1 MYINK
6 LHLRAFGK
14 FSSKRMYF
22 GSKFNIIYGENEAG
36 KSTIHNFIEAILY
49 GFGEDENGIIKYNKY
64 KPWDNSL
71 YRGTLGMSMRNGE
84 KYVVSKDFLLG
95 TTQVFKKESSDRS
108 DPEMVEEDIP
118 YPGDFFFN
126 MNRTSFRN
134 TVSVRQLG
142 NKTEQ
147 ELANELKNKIINLSS
162 TRDQNISIERILST
176 LNRIK
181 EEAGSEDNGKTLLGQ
196 YSLRLSELKSARENS
211 INAGR
216 QVMFLAMEKKKLK
229 NKITELDM
237 RMSELKKQ
245 LSEYELLVA
254 KNKFLKCEPVKT
266 ELDDINKKLQSF
278 DSSMKYSKED
288 FKEALSLEKI
298 LESMTSGRNSL
309 IQEKETIETNLEEL
323 GRDISNLID
332 ESFSIEKLNE
342 DYSNYKSTIEKI
354 NDMKSKIHTGYESI
368 KNIDIDEI
376 NKIAESYAG
385 VEEINRKIEIANV
398 FLDEKDYAAMKKFGK
413 SQGIQSFFA
422 GIFGLLFLGAGA
434 YSCYMGYTMNVMEY
448 YYGAGAIVPAVML
461 FVISSRKSSRA
472 KSAKKEIES
481 MECSHADYSMT
492 LDQLQKQKNEII
504 KNFGCDDF
512 HMMTEQY
519 KKKTTEKNIVEE
531 KLNLLKFDEE
541 ELKQTLEENDALSR
555 AIGETL
561 DKFSLDEI
569 TQENIKKINEAF
581 SRKDQ
586 VKEETDNLKA
596 SLEQNVQILSR
607 AEKELSFEQ
616 RRLDMILSA
625 NGVSGLEDFKET
637 AAKYDQY
644 QELVNR
650 KEYLDNILFSIIGN
664 EDYDELREKTRNV
677 VSYETRAID
686 EQQHQLEIFRMNDEK
701 SKIAENIEGI
711 HKEIEDIESGRRSL
725 AEIEEEID
733 FYEDKINTFKNKI
746 KIAEMAAERIT
757 KIADS
762 IRGDFMPLL
771 KKTIS
776 DNFYYLTGGKYS
788 EVSFDENMNITV
800 IEEENKNRNI
810 QLESLSGGTLDQL
823 YLSLRVGLSN
833 ILSGNQD
840 IPLIFDDS
848 FVQYDTRRLKK
859 SIEMLA
865 RESERRQ
872 VILFT
877 CQEREAETAKQ
888 LNVKFNYIKL

>member
-49 GFGEDENGIIKYNKY
+49 GFGEDENGISKYNKY

-71 YRGTLGMSMRNGE
+71 YKGTLGMSMRNGE

-95 TTQVFKKESSDRS
+95 TIQVFKKESSDRS

-118 YPGDFFFN
+118 SPGDFFFN

-162 TRDQNISIERILST
+162 TRDQNISIERIFST
-176 LNRIK
+176 LNSIK

-196 YSLRLSELKSARENS
+196 YSLRLSELKDARENS
-211 INAGR
+211 VNAGR
-216 QVMFLAMEKKKLK
+216 QVMFLAMEKRKLK
-229 NKITELDM
+229 NKISELDM
-237 RMSELKKQ
+237 RMAELKKH
-245 LSEYELLVA
+245 LSDHELSIA
-254 KNKFLKCEPVKT
+254 KEKFLKAEPVKM
-266 ELDDINKKLQSF
+266 ELDEIDKKLLEFNHSLN
-278 DSSMKYSKED
+278 YSKED

-298 LESMTSGRNSL
+298 LENMVGQRDTL
-309 IQEKETIETNLEEL
+309 VQEKEKIDSRLAEL
-323 GRDISNLID
+323 GRDISNFMD
-332 ESFSIEKLNE
+332 NSFSIEKLNE
-342 DYSNYKSTIEKI
+342 DYSNYKLTIEKI
-354 NDMKSKIHTGYESI
+354 TDMKSKIHMGYESI
-368 KNIDIDEI
+368 KSIDLDGI
-376 NKIAESYAG
+376 NKFAEYYDSVA
-385 VEEINRKIEIANV
+385 EINRKIGIANV
-398 FLDEKDYAAMKKFGK
+398 FLDEKDYEAMKKFGK

-422 GIFGLLFLGAGA
+422 VIFGIAFLGAGA
-434 YSCYMGYTMNVMEY
+434 YSCYFGYTTNVLEY
-448 YYGAGAIVPAVML
+448 YYGAGAVVPAVIL
-461 FVISSRKSSRA
+461 LVSSSRKSARA

-481 MECSHADYSMT
+481 MECSHTDYKLT
-492 LDQLQKQKNEII
+492 VDQLENQKNEIV
-504 KNFGCDDF
+504 KNSGCDSLDV
-512 HMMTEQY
+512 MSDLY
-519 KKKTTEKNIVEE
+519 KKKCTEKNIVEE
-531 KLNLLKFDEE
+531 KLNLLKFDED
-541 ELKQTLEENDALSR
+541 ELKQTEEENAALSR
-555 AIGETL
+555 TLHETL
-561 DKFSLDEI
+561 KIFAIDEI
-569 TQENIKKINEAF
+569 SQENIKEINEAYA
-581 SRKDQ
+581 RKNQ
-586 VKEETDNLKA
+586 VREEASTLKI
-596 SLEQNVQILSR
+596 SLEQNTQSLAKV
-607 AEKELSFEQ
+607 EKELSFEQ
-616 RRLDMILSA
+616 RRLEMILSA
-625 NGVSGLEDFKET
+625 NGIADLENFKET
-637 AAKYDQY
+637 AAKYEQY
-644 QELVNR
+644 EELVKR
-650 KEYLDNILFSIIGN
+650 KEYLDNILASIIGK
-664 EDYDELREKTRNV
+664 EDFSALKEKTKNV
-677 VSYETRAID
+677 MFYETKAID
-686 EQQHQLEIFRMNDEK
+686 EQKCQLDIFRMNEEK
-701 SKIAENIEGI
+701 SRIAENIDNI
-711 HKEIEDIESGRRSL
+711 HKEIEDIESGTRNL
-725 AEIEEEID
+725 AEIEEEMD

-746 KIAEMAAERIT
+746 KIAEMAAEKIT

-762 IRGDFMPLL
+762 IKGDFMPLL
-771 KKTIS
+771 KKSIS

-800 IEEENKNRNI
+800 VEEDNKSRNI
-810 QLESLSGGTLDQL
+810 ELESLSGGTLDQI

>member
-14 FSSKRMYF
+14 FSSKRMYL

-49 GFGEDENGIIKYNKY
+49 GFGEDENGILKYNKY

-71 YRGTLGMSMRNGE
+71 YRGTLGMSIRNGE

-118 YPGDFFFN
+118 SPGDFFFN

-176 LNRIK
+176 LNSIK

-211 INAGR
+211 VNAGR

-229 NKITELDM
+229 NKISELDM
-237 RMSELKKQ
+237 RMAELKKQ
-245 LSEYELLVA
+245 LSDYELSVA
-254 KNKFLKCEPVKT
+254 KDKFLKCEPVKM
-266 ELDDINKKLQSF
+266 ELDEINNNLKEF
-278 DSSMKYSKED
+278 DHSLKYSKED
-288 FKEALSLEKI
+288 YKEALNLEKI
-298 LESMTSGRNSL
+298 LENMVSQRDSL
-309 IQEKETIETNLEEL
+309 AQEKEKIDSRLEEL
-323 GRDISNLID
+323 SQDISNFMD
-332 ESFSIEKLNE
+332 DSFSIEKLNE
-342 DYSNYKSTIEKI
+342 DYSNYKSTLAKI
-354 NDMKSKIHTGYESI
+354 IDMKSKIHTGYESI
-368 KNIDIDEI
+368 KSIDIDEI
-376 NKIAESYAG
+376 NKFAEYYDS
-385 VEEINRKIEIANV
+385 VVEINKKIEITNV
-398 FLDEKDYAAMKKFGK
+398 FLDEKDYETMKKFGK

-422 GIFGLLFLGAGA
+422 AVFGIAFLGAGA
-434 YSCYMGYTMNVMEY
+434 YSGYLGYTMNVFEY
-448 YYGAGAIVPAVML
+448 YYGVGAFVPAFML
-461 FVISSRKSSRA
+461 FVLSSRKSSRA

-481 MECSHADYSMT
+481 MECSHTDYKLT
-492 LDQLQKQKNEII
+492 VDHLQNEKNEII
-504 KNFGCDDF
+504 KNAGCDNFDG
-512 HMMTEQY
+512 MSDVY
-519 KKKTTEKNIVEE
+519 KKKCTEKNIVEE
-531 KLNLLKFDEE
+531 KLNLLKYDEE
-541 ELKQTLEENDALSR
+541 NLKQTEEENDALS
-555 AIGETL
+555 GTLQETL
-561 DKFSLDEI
+561 KKFTFDEI
-569 TQENIKKINEAF
+569 SQENIKRINEAYL
-581 SRKDQ
+581 RKNQ
-586 VKEETDNLKA
+586 VREETSNLKM
-596 SLEQNVQILSR
+596 SSEQNIQSLSKV
-607 AEKELSFEQ
+607 EKELSFEQ
-616 RRLDMILSA
+616 RRLELILSA
-625 NGVSGLEDFKET
+625 NGSIDIESFKET

-644 QELVNR
+644 EELVKR
-650 KEYLDNILFSIIGN
+650 KEYLDNILASIIGN
-664 EDYDELREKTRNV
+664 EDFNVLKEKTKNV
-677 VSYETRAID
+677 MFYEKKALD
-686 EQQHQLEIFRMNDEK
+686 EQKCQLDIFKMNEEK
-701 SKIAENIEGI
+701 SKIAESIDNI
-711 HKEIEDIESGRRSL
+711 HKEIEDIESGRRNQ

-746 KIAEMAAERIT
+746 KVAEMAAEKIT

-762 IRGDFMPLL
+762 IKGDFMPLL
-771 KKTIS
+771 KKSIS

-800 IEEENKNRNI
+800 IEEDNKNRNI
-810 QLESLSGGTLDQL
+810 ELESLSGGTLDQL

-833 ILSGNQD
+833 ILSGNQE

-848 FVQYDTRRLKK
+848 FVQYDSRRLKK

>member
-49 GFGEDENGIIKYNKY
+49 GFGDDENGILKYNKY

-71 YRGTLGMSMRNGE
+71 YKGTLGMSMKNGE

-118 YPGDFFFN
+118 SPGDFFFN

-196 YSLRLSELKSARENS
+196 YSLRLAELKSARENS
-211 INAGR
+211 VNAGR
-216 QVMFLAMEKKKLK
+216 QVMFLSMEKRKLK
-229 NKITELDM
+229 NKIDELDL
-237 RMSELKKQ
+237 RVNELKKQ
-245 LSEYELLVA
+245 LSDYELSIA
-254 KNKFLKCEPVKT
+254 KDKFLKCEPLKK
-266 ELDDINKKLQSF
+266 ELDEINKNLQNF
-278 DSSMKYSKED
+278 DSSLKYSKED
-288 FKEALSLEKI
+288 FKEAMSLENI
-298 LESMTSGRNSL
+298 LENMTNERDSL
-309 IQEKETIETNLEEL
+309 VQEKEKIGARLEEL
-323 GRDISNLID
+323 GRDISNLMD
-332 ESFSIEKLNE
+332 GSFSIEKLNE
-342 DYSNYKSTIEKI
+342 DYSTYISTIGKI
-354 NDMKSKIHTGYESI
+354 SDMKSKIHTGYESI
-368 KNIDIDEI
+368 KGIDIDEI
-376 NKIAESYAG
+376 NKFSDSYDS
-385 VEEINRKIEIANV
+385 VQEINRKIEITNV
-398 FLDEKDYAAMKKFGK
+398 FLDEKNYETMKKFGK

-422 GIFGLLFLGAGA
+422 FIFACAFIGAGGYA
-434 YSCYMGYTMNVMEY
+434 CYLGYTMNVLEY
-448 YYGAGAIVPAVML
+448 YYGAGAVIPAVIL
-461 FVISSRKSSRA
+461 FVSSSRKSARA

-481 MECSHADYSMT
+481 MECSHADYKMT
-492 LDQLQKQKNEII
+492 VEQLENQKNEIV
-504 KNFGCDDF
+504 KKSGCDSIEV
-512 HMMTEQY
+512 MTDSY
-519 KKKTTEKNIVEE
+519 KKKITEKNIVEE
-531 KLNLLKFDEE
+531 KLRLLKFDED
-541 ELKQTLEENDALSR
+541 ELKKTEDEYAVMSGNLHEAFKTF
-555 AIGETL
+555 A
-561 DKFSLDEI
+561 FDEI
-569 TQENIKKINEAF
+569 NQENIKEINEAYA
-581 SRKDQ
+581 RKNQ
-586 VKEETDNLKA
+586 VREETSNLKMK
-596 SLEQNVQILSR
+596 LEQNTQSLSKV
-607 AEKELSFEQ
+607 EKELSFEQ
-616 RRLDMILSA
+616 RRLEMILSA
-625 NGVSGLEDFKET
+625 NGVSDLESFKET
-637 AAKYDQY
+637 AAKYGQY
-644 QELVNR
+644 EELAKR
-650 KEYLDNILFSIIGN
+650 KEYLDNILASLLGN
-664 EDYDELREKTRNV
+664 EDFSVLKEKTKNV
-677 VSYETRAID
+677 MFYETKAID
-686 EQQHQLEIFRMNDEK
+686 EQKCQLDIFKMNEEK
-701 SKIAENIEGI
+701 AKIAENIDLI
-711 HKEIEDIESGRRSL
+711 HKEIEDIESGTRNL

-746 KIAEMAAERIT
+746 KIAEMAAEKIT

-762 IRGDFMPLL
+762 IKGDFMPLL
-771 KKTIS
+771 KKSIS

-800 IEEENKNRNI
+800 IEEDNKNRNI
-810 QLESLSGGTLDQL
+810 ELESLSGGTLDQL

-877 CQEREAETAKQ
+877 CQEREADTAKQ

>member
-14 FSSKRMYF
+14 FSSKRIYF

-49 GFGEDENGIIKYNKY
+49 GFGEDENGILKYNKY

-118 YPGDFFFN
+118 SPGDFFFN

-176 LNRIK
+176 LNSIK

-196 YSLRLSELKSARENS
+196 YSLRLSELKGARENS
-211 INAGR
+211 VNAGR

-229 NKITELDM
+229 NKISELDM
-237 RMSELKKQ
+237 RMAELKKQ
-245 LSEYELLVA
+245 LSDYELSVA
-254 KNKFLKCEPVKT
+254 KDKFLKCEPVKK
-266 ELDDINKKLQSF
+266 ELDEINKSLKEF
-278 DSSMKYSKED
+278 DHSLKYSKED
-288 FKEALSLEKI
+288 YKEALNLEKT
-298 LESMTSGRNSL
+298 LENMVSQRDSL
-309 IQEKETIETNLEEL
+309 VKEKEKMHSRLEEL
-323 GRDISNLID
+323 SQDISNFMD
-332 ESFSIEKLNE
+332 DSFSIEKLNE
-342 DYSNYKSTIEKI
+342 DYSNYKSTIAKI
-354 NDMKSKIHTGYESI
+354 IDMKSKIHTGYESI
-368 KNIDIDEI
+368 NSIDIDEI
-376 NKIAESYAG
+376 NKFAEYYDS
-385 VEEINRKIEIANV
+385 VVEINKKIEIANV
-398 FLDEKDYAAMKKFGK
+398 FLDENDYETMKKFGK

-422 GIFGLLFLGAGA
+422 AVFGIAFLGAGA
-434 YSCYMGYTMNVMEY
+434 YSGYLGYTMNVFEY
-448 YYGAGAIVPAVML
+448 YYGAGAVVPAFML
-461 FVISSRKSSRA
+461 FVLSSRKSARA

-481 MECSHADYSMT
+481 MECSHTDYKLT
-492 LDQLQKQKNEII
+492 VDQLQNQKNEII
-504 KNFGCDDF
+504 KNSGCDNFDG
-512 HMMTEQY
+512 MSDVY
-519 KKKTTEKNIVEE
+519 KKKCTEKNIVEE

-541 ELKQTLEENDALSR
+541 DLKQTEEENDILSR
-555 AIGETL
+555 TLQETL
-561 DKFSLDEI
+561 KKFTFDEI
-569 TQENIKKINEAF
+569 SQENIKGINEAYL
-581 SRKDQ
+581 RKNQ
-586 VKEETDNLKA
+586 VREETSNLKM
-596 SLEQNVQILSR
+596 SSEQNMQLLSKV
-607 AEKELSFEQ
+607 EKELSFEQ
-616 RRLDMILSA
+616 RRLEMILSA
-625 NGVSGLEDFKET
+625 NGAIDIESFKET

-644 QELVNR
+644 EELVKR
-650 KEYLDNILFSIIGN
+650 KEYLDNILASIIGN
-664 EDYDELREKTRNV
+664 EDFNALKEKTKNV
-677 VSYETRAID
+677 MFYETKALD
-686 EQQHQLEIFRMNDEK
+686 EQKCQMDIFKMNEEK
-701 SKIAENIEGI
+701 SKIVENIDNI
-711 HKEIEDIESGRRSL
+711 HKEIEDIESGRRNQ

-746 KIAEMAAERIT
+746 KIAEMASEKIT

-762 IRGDFMPLL
+762 IKGDFMPLL
-771 KKTIS
+771 KKSIS

-800 IEEENKNRNI
+800 IEEDNKNRNI
-810 QLESLSGGTLDQL
+810 ELESLSGGTLDQL

-833 ILSGNQD
+833 ILSGNQE

-848 FVQYDTRRLKK
+848 FVQYDSRRLKK

>member
-22 GSKFNIIYGENEAG
+22 GSKFNIVYGENEAG

-49 GFGEDENGIIKYNKY
+49 GFGDDENGILKYNKY

-71 YRGTLGMSMRNGE
+71 FRGTLGMSMRNGE

-118 YPGDFFFN
+118 SPGDFFFN

-147 ELANELKNKIINLSS
+147 ELANELKSKIINLSS

-181 EEAGSEDNGKTLLGQ
+181 DEAGSEDNGKTLLGQ

-211 INAGR
+211 VNANR

-229 NKITELDM
+229 NKIRELDM
-237 RMSELKKQ
+237 RMAELKKQ
-245 LSEYELLVA
+245 LSDYELSVA
-254 KNKFLKCEPVKT
+254 KDKFLKCEPVKK
-266 ELDDINKKLQSF
+266 ELDEINENLQKFNHSL
-278 DSSMKYSKED
+278 KYSKED
-288 FKEALSLEKI
+288 FKEALNLEKI
-298 LESMTSGRNSL
+298 LADMVGQRDSL
-309 IQEKETIETNLEEL
+309 LQEKEKIDSRLEEL
-323 GRDISNLID
+323 GRDISNLMD
-332 ESFSIEKLNE
+332 SSFSIEKLNE
-342 DYSNYKSTIEKI
+342 DYSNYKLTRDKVR
-354 NDMKSKIHTGYESI
+354 DMKSKIQTGYESI
-368 KNIDIDEI
+368 KSIDMDEI
-376 NKIAESYAG
+376 NRFSDSYAT
-385 VEEINRKIEIANV
+385 VEEISRKIEIANV
-398 FLDEKDYAAMKKFGK
+398 FLDEKDYATMKKFGK
-413 SQGIQSFFA
+413 SQGVQSLFA
-422 GIFGLLFLGAGA
+422 GLFGIAFLGAGA
-434 YSCYMGYTMNVMEY
+434 YSCYLGYTMNVLEY
-448 YYGAGAIVPAVML
+448 YYGAGAVVPAVIL
-461 FVISSRKSSRA
+461 FVLSSRKSSRA

-481 MECSHADYSMT
+481 IECSHADYKLT
-492 LDQLQKQKNEII
+492 VDQLQNQKNEII
-504 KNFGCDDF
+504 KNSGCDNIDV
-512 HMMTEQY
+512 MSDMY
-519 KKKTTEKNIVEE
+519 KKKCTEKNIVEE

-541 ELKQTLEENDALSR
+541 ELKQTEEENNGLSR
-555 AIGETL
+555 ALHETL
-561 DKFSLDEI
+561 KKFAFDEI
-569 TQENIKKINEAF
+569 SQENIKEINEAYE
-581 SRKDQ
+581 RKSQ
-586 VKEETDNLKA
+586 VREETSNLKI
-596 SLEQNVQILSR
+596 SSEQNAQILSKV
-607 AEKELSFEQ
+607 EKELSFEQ
-616 RRLDMILSA
+616 KRLEMILSA
-625 NGVSGLEDFKET
+625 NGVDDLEYFKET
-637 AAKYDQY
+637 AAKYEQY
-644 QELVNR
+644 EECVKR
-650 KEYLDNILFSIIGN
+650 KEYLDNILTSIIGN
-664 EDYDELREKTRNV
+664 EDFDSLKEKTRNV
-677 VSYETRAID
+677 MFYETKVID
-686 EQQHQLEIFRMNDEK
+686 EQKCQLDIFIMNDEK
-701 SKIAENIEGI
+701 SKIAENIESI
-711 HKEIEDIESGRRSL
+711 HKEIEDIEAGTRNL

-733 FYEDKINTFKNKI
+733 FYEDKINMFKSKI
-746 KIAEMAAERIT
+746 KIAEMAAEKIT

-762 IRGDFMPLL
+762 IKGDFMPLL
-771 KKTIS
+771 KKSIS

-800 IEEENKNRNI
+800 IEEDNKNRNVE
-810 QLESLSGGTLDQL
+810 LESLSGGTLDQL

-848 FVQYDTRRLKK
+848 FVQYDSRRLKK
-859 SIEMLA
+859 SIEMLS

>member
-14 FSSKRMYF
+14 FSSKRIYF

-49 GFGEDENGIIKYNKY
+49 GFGEDENGILKYNKY

-118 YPGDFFFN
+118 SPGDFFFN

-176 LNRIK
+176 LNSIK

-196 YSLRLSELKSARENS
+196 YSLRLSELKGARENS
-211 INAGR
+211 VNAGR

-229 NKITELDM
+229 NKISELDM
-237 RMSELKKQ
+237 RMAELKKQ
-245 LSEYELLVA
+245 LSDYELSVA
-254 KNKFLKCEPVKT
+254 KDKFLKCEPVKK
-266 ELDDINKKLQSF
+266 ELDEINKSLKEF
-278 DSSMKYSKED
+278 DHSLKYSKED
-288 FKEALSLEKI
+288 YKEALNLEKT
-298 LESMTSGRNSL
+298 LENMVSQRDSL
-309 IQEKETIETNLEEL
+309 VKEKEKMHSRLEEL
-323 GRDISNLID
+323 SQDISNFMD
-332 ESFSIEKLNE
+332 DSFSIEKLNE
-342 DYSNYKSTIEKI
+342 DYSNYKSTIAKI
-354 NDMKSKIHTGYESI
+354 IDMKSKIHTGYESI
-368 KNIDIDEI
+368 KSIDIDEI
-376 NKIAESYAG
+376 NKFAEYYDS
-385 VEEINRKIEIANV
+385 VVEINKKIEIANV
-398 FLDEKDYAAMKKFGK
+398 FLDENDYETMKKFGK

-422 GIFGLLFLGAGA
+422 AVFGIAFLGAGA
-434 YSCYMGYTMNVMEY
+434 YSGYLGYTMNVFEY
-448 YYGAGAIVPAVML
+448 YYGAGAVVPAFML
-461 FVISSRKSSRA
+461 FVLSSRKSARA

-481 MECSHADYSMT
+481 MECSHTDYKLT
-492 LDQLQKQKNEII
+492 VDQLQNQKNEII
-504 KNFGCDDF
+504 KNSGCDNFDG
-512 HMMTEQY
+512 MSDVY
-519 KKKTTEKNIVEE
+519 KKKCTEKNIVEE

-541 ELKQTLEENDALSR
+541 DLKQTEEENDILSR
-555 AIGETL
+555 TLQETL
-561 DKFSLDEI
+561 KKFTFDEI
-569 TQENIKKINEAF
+569 SQENIKGINEAYL
-581 SRKDQ
+581 RKNQ
-586 VKEETDNLKA
+586 VREETSNLKM
-596 SLEQNVQILSR
+596 SSEQNMQLLSKV
-607 AEKELSFEQ
+607 EKELSFEQ
-616 RRLDMILSA
+616 RRLEMILSA
-625 NGVSGLEDFKET
+625 NGAIDIESFKET

-644 QELVNR
+644 EELVKR
-650 KEYLDNILFSIIGN
+650 KEYLDNILASIIGN
-664 EDYDELREKTRNV
+664 EDFNALKEKTKNV
-677 VSYETRAID
+677 MFYETKALD
-686 EQQHQLEIFRMNDEK
+686 EQKCQMDIFKMNEEK
-701 SKIAENIEGI
+701 SKIVENIDNI
-711 HKEIEDIESGRRSL
+711 HKEIEDIESGRRNQ

-746 KIAEMAAERIT
+746 KIAEMASEKIT

-762 IRGDFMPLL
+762 IKGDFMPLL
-771 KKTIS
+771 KKSIS

-800 IEEENKNRNI
+800 IEEDNKNRNI
-810 QLESLSGGTLDQL
+810 ELESLSGGTLDQL

-833 ILSGNQD
+833 ILSGNQE

-848 FVQYDTRRLKK
+848 FVQYDSRRLKK